1 MGYEQTLVDTSD
13 PGVIIRAIESVNKD
27 PKLRSD
33 YGLKT
38 LWRLYG
44 APGHAMLRSDL
55 DDRQALDLHFGWFCR
70 RVAEQLGMSDPD
82 ALALVDYTDD
92 GEGRQI
98 LTLKPSVAAALD
110 SAKRGR
116 KASV

>member
-1 MGYEQTLVDTSD
+1 MGYEQTPVDTSD
-13 PGVIIRAIESVNKD
+13 PGVIIHAIESVNEA

-44 APGHAMLRSDL
+44 APGYAMLRCDL
-55 DDRQALDLHFGWFCR
+55 DDRQTLDLYFGWFCC
-70 RVAEQLGMSDPD
+70 RVAELLGMSDPD
-82 ALALVDYTDD
+82 ALVLVAHTDD

-98 LTLKPSVAAALD
+98 LTLKPSIVAALVP
-110 SAKRGR
+110 AKRGR
-116 KASV
+116 KASG